1 MNAGRGGVR
10 VTNIERTVLDGI
22 HDLEK
27 VTGLEELLR
36 CLELVSAV
44 DEGRL
49 LSYLTV
55 YGKQVLY

>member
-1 MNAGRGGVR
+1 
-10 VTNIERTVLDGI
+10 LDGI

-55 YGKQVLY
+55 YGNRYCTKKPRISCGISSAAGI